1 MHDILCFSRT
11 RRSNSCCSSFGK
23 GTGPTRWNGASEAM
37 ILDTWSKRTG
47 MTPCRDKRVRIVIMS
62 MWQRTKNYRL
72 AQGGEWHL
80 HFVVWL
86 NESARITAH
95 AERQK
100 RDAERVDG
108 LDGMPCVR
116 ERIESSRGMLVCAG
130 RASAGRKRDERRRRC
145 SVMIRVRGHGTFS

>member
-95 AERQK
+95 AERQN
-100 RDAERVDG
+100 RAAARPCTDWTGGRVGDNG
-108 LDGMPCVR
+108 TNRGVECWSVLVEHQRGVR
-116 ERIESSRGMLVCAG
+116 ETNVDAG
-130 RASAGRKRDERRRRC
+130 VLS
-145 SVMIRVRGHGTFS
+145 

>member
-100 RDAERVDG
+100 RDAESVWMDWTGCRVCENGSNRGVDCWSVLVEHQRG
-108 LDGMPCVR
+108 VR
-116 ERIESSRGMLVCAG
+116 ETNVDAG
-130 RASAGRKRDERRRRC
+130 VLS
-145 SVMIRVRGHGTFS
+145 

>member
-37 ILDTWSKRTG
+37 ILEAWSKRTG

-95 AERQK
+95 AELQRK
-100 RDAERVDG
+100 DAESVWMDWTGCRG
-108 LDGMPCVR
+108 CENGSNRGAGCWFELIEHQRGVR
-116 ERIESSRGMLVCAG
+116 ETTADAG
-130 RASAGRKRDERRRRC
+130 VLS
-145 SVMIRVRGHGTFS
+145 